1 MFYVVDYK
9 LVSNR
14 EGTLKI
20 IDTSDGV
27 VDTMTFR
34 EVEKAMKKQN
44 IAVFGVRPLKSYTPA
59 EGVFNKHI
67 ASIILGRGLI
77 YLCRIQNFN
86 AHTLGFA
93 TEFLS
98 CGEYGFEDFEYKGVV
113 WSGIMTQDMCHVGY
127 DIIVKSTDKFKGY
140 DLPKCLDI
148 VNETMLHIEVSP
160 DTILHLHIG
169 NPTDESRDFGR
180 AMALMDDLT

>member
-1 MFYVVDYK
+1 
-9 LVSNR
+9 
-14 EGTLKI
+14 
-20 IDTSDGV
+20 
-27 VDTMTFR
+27 
-34 EVEKAMKKQN
+34 MKKQN

-98 CGEYGFEDFEYKGVV
+98 CGEYGFEYKGVV
-113 WSGIMTQDMCHVGY
+113 YKLCSKSAEFRSLNKEFNDCFSSIKKHRIYLHTPLESTNNLIAFYLECLHSDLKAFVKMIGY
-127 DIIVKSTDKFKGY
+127 KAENTSNLYRAVKKIKENT
-140 DLPKCLDI
+140 
-148 VNETMLHIEVSP
+148 
-160 DTILHLHIG
+160 
-169 NPTDESRDFGR
+169 
-180 AMALMDDLT
+180 

>member
-20 IDTSDGV
+20 IDTSDVV
-27 VDTMTFR
+27 VDTMTFK

-86 AHTLGFA
+86 AHTLGFV

-113 WSGIMTQDMCHVGY
+113 
-127 DIIVKSTDKFKGY
+127 
-140 DLPKCLDI
+140 
-148 VNETMLHIEVSP
+148 
-160 DTILHLHIG
+160 
-169 NPTDESRDFGR
+169 
-180 AMALMDDLT
+180 

>member
-27 VDTMTFR
+27 VDTMPFS
-34 EVEKAMKKQN
+34 EVTKVMKKQN
-44 IAVFGVRPLKSYTPA
+44 IAIFGVKPLKSYTPTD
-59 EGVFNKHI
+59 GVFNGHV
-67 ASIILGRGLI
+67 ASIILGRGLR
-77 YLCRIQNFN
+77 YLCRIKDFN
-86 AHTLGFA
+86 THTLGFA
-93 TEFLS
+93 TETLP
-98 CGEYGFEDFEYKGVV
+98 CGEYGFEGFEYKGVV
-113 WSGIMTQDMCHVGY
+113 WSGIITQDMCHVGY
-127 DIIVKSTDKFKGY
+127 EVIVKSTDKFKGY

-169 NPTDESRDFGR
+169 EPTDESRDFGR
-180 AMALMDDLT
+180 AMALIDNLT

>member
-1 MFYVVDYK
+1 MY
-9 LVSNR
+9 
-14 EGTLKI
+14 
-20 IDTSDGV
+20 
-27 VDTMTFR
+27 
-34 EVEKAMKKQN
+34 
-44 IAVFGVRPLKSYTPA
+44 PA

-98 CGEYGFEDFEYKGVV
+98 CGEYGFEYKGVV

-127 DIIVKSTDKFKGY
+127 DIIVKSTDI
-140 DLPKCLDI
+140 PKCLDI

-169 NPTDESRDFGR
+169 EPTDESRDFGR

>member
-34 EVEKAMKKQN
+34 EVEKAMRKQN
-44 IAVFGVRPLKSYTPA
+44 IAVFGVKPLKAYTPT

-93 TEFLS
+93 TETLP
-98 CGEYGFEDFEYKGVV
+98 CGEYGFEDFEYGETV

-127 DIIVKSTDKFKGY
+127 DIIVKSTDK
-140 DLPKCLDI
+140 LPKCLDI
-148 VNETMLHIEVSP
+148 VNETMLHVEVSP
-160 DTILHLHIG
+160 DIILHLSIG
-169 NPTDESRDFGR
+169 EPTNECRELAK
-180 AMALMDDLT
+180 AMALIDDLT